1 MCVCVVCCD
10 GVLCLLTLPMFAVLY
25 VSVNKIASVSG
36 HEILC
41 DDRSWSEQCH
51 HQSWVCFGFAGWLM
65 RVCAVIKCH
74 LLYVIFSSS

>member
-1 MCVCVVCCD
+1 VCVWFVVTVFC
-10 GVLCLLTLPMFAVLY
+10 VLTLPMFAVLY

-51 HQSWVCFGFAGWLM
+51 HQSWVCFGFAGRLM

-74 LLYVIFSSS
+74 LVYVIFSSS